1 MQWVFTLI
9 SHKVWNVVLV
19 LLMCSGSSGSNSS
32 SQHRLAI
39 CLISSGALQS
49 NFDLRIYRQLM
60 EGEPRVCHN
69 CWSGII
75 ICLINHQRC
84 QRHRGPES
92 WVLSPTVLPPTHQK
106 SCCQVISSAHKQCQH
121 YVNKLSYGILN
132 SQSLIKQVSTKK
144 VTLNLQRPDH
154 GATCIR
160 SKFDSEFCTYTVFGM
175 QKFWATS
182 NNNNNKQTSSF
193 WPLLAH
199 LRTPCWSLSSR
210 WLFVFFLCED

>member
-19 LLMCSGSSGSNSS
+19 LLMCSGSSGLNSP

-106 SCCQVISSAHKQCQH
+106 SCCQVVSSAHKQCQQ
-121 YVNKLSYGILN
+121 VKLCHLKQPWGHLHTIKIWLWVLHLN
-132 SQSLIKQVSTKK
+132 SIRHAKVLDHIKQ
-144 VTLNLQRPDH
+144 
-154 GATCIR
+154 
-160 SKFDSEFCTYTVFGM
+160 
-175 QKFWATS
+175 
-182 NNNNNKQTSSF
+182 
-193 WPLLAH
+193 
-199 LRTPCWSLSSR
+199 
-210 WLFVFFLCED
+210 